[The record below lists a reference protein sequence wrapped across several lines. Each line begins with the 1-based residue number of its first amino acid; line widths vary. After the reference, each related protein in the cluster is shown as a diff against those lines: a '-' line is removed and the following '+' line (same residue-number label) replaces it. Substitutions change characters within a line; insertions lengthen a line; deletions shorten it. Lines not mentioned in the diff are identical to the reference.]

1 LIRRGTLI
9 IILISSLGLLGSR
22 PASALKYEGLPGSTW
37 GAVYHDNDQLVGTGT
52 LGYVNQGIDWVT
64 LPGAIT
70 VNTYVEFRYRF
81 RSENNEFYNAY
92 SEAVGLEFQRS
103 PFHLGVDYA
112 WERFPPIDEQSN
124 KFQYYLTWFYD
135 WDLNRGS
142 LKSSR
147 VLGYPGSVWG
157 TAYYDND
164 SLVGSG
170 TLGYI
175 NQGINWVTLPGK
187 VIVNT
192 FAEFRFQ
199 LRSANKDFYNTY
211 SEAVGVELQ
220 RSPFHLGMDYV
231 WQRFPVLG
239 EQSNKLQFY
248 LTWYY
253 DWDLM
258 KKSAGNSKAA
268 PR

>member
-1 LIRRGTLI
+1 MSRLRLIV
-9 IILISSLGLLGSR
+9 ILACFLGLAVSR
-22 PASALKYEGLPGSTW
+22 PAAALQYESLPGSTW

-70 VNTYVEFRYRF
+70 VNTFVEFRYRF

-92 SEAVGLEFQRS
+92 TEAVGLELQRS
-103 PFHLGVDYA
+103 PFRLGVDYA
-112 WERFPPIDEQSN
+112 WEHFPPLDEHSN
-124 KFQYYLTWFYD
+124 KFQYYITWYYD
-135 WDLNRGS
+135 WDLKHNI
-142 LKSSR
+142 LAKSHWP
-147 VLGYPGSVWG
+147 GYPGSIWG

-164 SLVGSG
+164 QLVGSG

-175 NQGINWVTLPGK
+175 NQGIDWVTLPRA
-187 VIVNT
+187 ITVNT

-199 LRSANKDFYNTY
+199 FRSENKDFYNTY
-211 SEAVGVELQ
+211 SEAIGVELR

-231 WQRFPVLG
+231 WQRFPVIG

-248 LTWYY
+248 LTWYL
-253 DWDLM
+253 DWDL
-258 KKSAGNSKAA
+258 KQRPSGPPTAS